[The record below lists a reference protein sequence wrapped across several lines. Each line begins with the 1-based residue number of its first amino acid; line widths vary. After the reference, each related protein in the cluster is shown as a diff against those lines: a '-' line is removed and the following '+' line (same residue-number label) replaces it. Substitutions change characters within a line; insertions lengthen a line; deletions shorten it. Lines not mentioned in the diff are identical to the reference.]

1 MTEYPIYDVTSDLA
15 LAEKKRK
22 YVFLSLFK
30 ALQFLHFMSDN
41 KEFIWGLIYNKNLAQ
56 KNVIKL
62 IYQYEI
68 YVFKCCCFMGF
79 FPDSLYMFAI

>member
-1 MTEYPIYDVTSDLA
+1 MTSDFA
-15 LAEKKRK
+15 LARKKRR

-41 KEFIWGLIYNKNLAQ
+41 KEFICGQIYNKILAQ

-68 YVFKCCCFMGF
+68 YVFRYCYFMGYYSF
-79 FPDSLYMFAI
+79 QPLYICYLKCY